1 MFIIGGK
8 GSGVNDVMRLD
19 VYDTES
25 SQWTS
30 LDSLQR
36 YRHIAW
42 QFGGNIFLH
51 GGFGNVNHNLPVTE
65 VYRIDL
71 LRSFIPFP
79 AIAQKINIVIEQQ
92 LPHTPP
98 ANSPNISPNLSPLRN
113 NGPSQNSPISPINNP
128 INQGGSNL
136 GYSNTSTPNPK
147 EDRAIKVNIK
157 TRKQEM
163 MQEGTKKDIP
173 LHDEFLNKLL
183 KPKDYINYP
192 EGMRFIFP
200 PQAIIRLC
208 DQAEAIIKNQPIVL
222 RFESPAMIFGDI
234 HGQYSDLMRFFDLWG
249 APYDTYKGKDDQ
261 IRFFDYI
268 FLGDFVDRGNHCLE
282 TICLLLALKIKYPE
296 QIHLIR
302 GNHEDRMINDTFGFS
317 DELSSRL
324 EEDPQE
330 PGSVFDRINR
340 LFEYLPLAAI
350 IDDKIFCLHGGIGA
364 TLQKVE
370 QVEALDK
377 LRPLKVIHE
386 VHTDTDRLVVDILW
400 SDPTENDNELGILPN
415 VVRDPDGTG
424 NIVKFGP
431 DIVKKFLKA
440 NNFLKIIRAH
450 ECVMDGMERFAGGD
464 LITVFSATNYC
475 GKHKNAG
482 AVLCLKKNYEIMPKL
497 IYPQNLNQGNWIEDD
512 DMMRNRP
519 PTPPRW
525 RENNN

>member
-8 GSGVNDVMRLD
+8 GAEVNDNMRLD

-42 QFGGNIFLH
+42 QFAGNIFLH
-51 GGFGNVNHNLPVTE
+51 GGFGNVNHNLPVVE
-65 VYRIDL
+65 VFKIDL
-71 LRSFIPFP
+71 FKSFQPFQTL
-79 AIAQKINIVIEQQ
+79 AQKITISVETQN
-92 LPHTPP
+92 PHTPP
-98 ANSPNISPNLSPLRN
+98 SNSPNPSPSITPRSGTPTHTGTSGLGITSSYMNPQQASTHA
-113 NGPSQNSPISPINNP
+113 PSMVLDDKS
-128 INQGGSNL
+128 
-136 GYSNTSTPNPK
+136 
-147 EDRAIKVNIK
+147 IKVNIK
-157 TRKQEM
+157 TRKQELSE
-163 MQEGTKKDIP
+163 EGLKKDIP

-192 EGMRFIFP
+192 EGMRFIFSS
-200 PQAIIRLC
+200 QSIIRLC

-249 APYDTYKGKDDQ
+249 APYDTYTGKDDQ
-261 IRFFDYI
+261 IQFFDYL

-282 TICLLLALKIKYPE
+282 TICLLLALKVKYPE

-350 IDDKIFCLHGGIGA
+350 IDNKIFCLHGGIGA
-364 TLQKVE
+364 TLQRIE
-370 QVEALDK
+370 QVEGLDK

-386 VHTDTDRLVVDILW
+386 VHTDTDKLVVDILW
-400 SDPTENDNELGILPN
+400 SDPTENDSELGILPN

-431 DIVKKFLKA
+431 DIVKKFLKQ
-440 NNFLKIIRAH
+440 NNLLKIIRAH